1 MMNTYLRTL
10 VFTIDGVKTRVETFP
25 MLIDETKAQLETQI
39 EGQGKTFESL
49 WNYMEQPY
57 KGLNIPANRW
67 IRAFWSNKRRIE
79 FFTKTKTW
87 IDNGVEREWSL
98 TYKDEPY
105 TMSMERLLKFNS
117 EKVAQYLVERG
128 LSIAGAE

>member
-1 MMNTYLRTL
+1 MMNTYLRT
-10 VFTIDGVKTRVETFP
+10 VTFTIDGVETREESFSILV
-25 MLIDETKAQLETQI
+25 DETKAQLEMQI
-39 EGQGKTFESL
+39 DGQGKTFESL
-49 WNYMEQPY
+49 WNYMEQLY

-67 IRAFWSNKRRIE
+67 IRALWSNKRRIE

-87 IDNGVEREWSL
+87 IDNEVEREWSV